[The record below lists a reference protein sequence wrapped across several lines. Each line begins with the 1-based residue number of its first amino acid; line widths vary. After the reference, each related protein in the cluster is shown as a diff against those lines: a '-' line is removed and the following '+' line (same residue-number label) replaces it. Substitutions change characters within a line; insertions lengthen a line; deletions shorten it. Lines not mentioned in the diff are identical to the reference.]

1 MDAELVSRAMAA
13 AKALAGALGLPVND
27 AVVIHNSNKLALRLL
42 PCDVFAR
49 VALVGQEVAALEV
62 ELAQRLAAFIGPV
75 AALDARVEP
84 RLYERRWL
92 CRDLLDLLRGGD
104 S

>member
-1 MDAELVSRAMAA
+1 MEAELVSRAMAA
-13 AKALAGALGLPVND
+13 ATALAGELDLRVND

-62 ELAQRLAAFIGPV
+62 ELALRLG
-75 AALDARVEP
+75 RNREP
-84 RLYERRWL
+84 R
-92 CRDLLDLLRGGD
+92 RGA
-104 S
+104 